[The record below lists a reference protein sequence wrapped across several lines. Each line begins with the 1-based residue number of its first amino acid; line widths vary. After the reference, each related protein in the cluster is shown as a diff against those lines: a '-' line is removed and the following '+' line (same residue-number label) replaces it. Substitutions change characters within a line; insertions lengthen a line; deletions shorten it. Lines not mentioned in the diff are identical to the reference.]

1 MHPPSILCILIT
13 QWKEIN
19 WFHFLLEQLELASYF
34 FFFCHL
40 LDTHQLPWNILQLL
54 LKVE

>member
-34 FFFCHL
+34 FFLSSFRYTSVTL
-40 LDTHQLPWNILQLL
+40 EYSA
-54 LKVE
+54 VAS

>member
-34 FFFCHL
+34 FFCHL